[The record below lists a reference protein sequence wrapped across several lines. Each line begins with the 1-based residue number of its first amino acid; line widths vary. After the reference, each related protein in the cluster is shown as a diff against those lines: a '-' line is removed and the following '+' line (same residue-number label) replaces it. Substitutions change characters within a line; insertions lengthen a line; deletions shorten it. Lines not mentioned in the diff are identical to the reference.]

1 MAARRRPFTPDG
13 SGGYRLQLRRVER
26 DLLQRLPTQALALID
41 DGHPSTR
48 PLFPTAYPDDP
59 EAETEFR
66 RSAGPE
72 LLEARRQALQTL
84 AATVDRAALGEEE
97 LERWLQA
104 LEVLRLVL
112 GTQLQVHEEMAEPPV
127 GDPRAPVFAVYQY
140 LSALQDEAVQVLA
153 ESLPEVPDDEE
164 DRLALIEQDLL
175 LRLAEDDERFGWSE
189 GTGGGGAGG
198 EGG

>member
-112 GTQLQVHEEMAEPPV
+112 GTQLQITEETDIGEPDPA
-127 GDPRAPVFAVYQY
+127 DPRSMHLALYGY
-140 LSALQDEAVQVLA
+140 LSALQDEAVQAL
-153 ESLPEVPDDEE
+153 SGLLPAVPDD
-164 DRLALIEQDLL
+164 
-175 LRLAEDDERFGWSE
+175 DD
-189 GTGGGGAGG
+189 GG
-198 EGG
+198 